1 MTAFLFNQNQTTNT
15 HTIMAIQL
23 KIDVTKISKPD
34 LYQGKKGLYL
44 DAILWE
50 NRDGQSQYG
59 DDGYVTQGI
68 SKEKRDAG
76 ERGPIIGNWKH
87 MEKKSDA
94 PKAAA
99 ASNDSEADEIPF

>member
-1 MTAFLFNQNQTTNT
+1 
-15 HTIMAIQL
+15 MAIQL
-23 KIDVTKISKPD
+23 KIDVSKISKPD
-34 LYQGKKGLYL
+34 LYQGKKGIYL

-76 ERGPIIGNWKH
+76 
-87 MEKKSDA
+87 
-94 PKAAA
+94 
-99 ASNDSEADEIPF
+99 

>member
-1 MTAFLFNQNQTTNT
+1 
-15 HTIMAIQL
+15 MAIQL

-76 ERGPIIGNWKH
+76 ERGAIIGNWKH
-87 MEKKSDA
+87 MEKKAAA
-94 PKAAA
+94 PKAEAKEE
-99 ASNDSEADEIPF
+99 DLSEEIPF

>member
-1 MTAFLFNQNQTTNT
+1 
-15 HTIMAIQL
+15 MAIQL

-76 ERGPIIGNWKH
+76 ERGAIIGNWKH
-87 MEKKSDA
+87 MEKKAAA
-94 PKAAA
+94 PK
-99 ASNDSEADEIPF
+99 SEAKEEDLSEEIPF

>member
-1 MTAFLFNQNQTTNT
+1 
-15 HTIMAIQL
+15 MAITL

-44 DAILWE
+44 DAVLWE

-59 DDGYVTQGI
+59 DDGFITQGI

-87 MEKKSDA
+87 MEKRAGA
-94 PKAAA
+94 PKAVPT
-99 ASNDSEADEIPF
+99 SNNEPETEEIPF

>member
-1 MTAFLFNQNQTTNT
+1 
-15 HTIMAIQL
+15 MAIQL

-99 ASNDSEADEIPF
+99 ASNDSESDEIPF

>member
-1 MTAFLFNQNQTTNT
+1 
-15 HTIMAIQL
+15 MAIQL

-76 ERGPIIGNWKH
+76 ERGPIVGNWKR
-87 MEKKSDA
+87 MEKKSGA
-94 PKAAA
+94 AKAAP
-99 ASNDSEADEIPF
+99 ASNDSDADEIPF

>member
-1 MTAFLFNQNQTTNT
+1 
-15 HTIMAIQL
+15 MAIQL
-23 KIDVTKISKPD
+23 KIDVTKLSPPA
-34 LYQGKKGLYL
+34 LYPGKKGLYL

-94 PKAAA
+94 PKAAP